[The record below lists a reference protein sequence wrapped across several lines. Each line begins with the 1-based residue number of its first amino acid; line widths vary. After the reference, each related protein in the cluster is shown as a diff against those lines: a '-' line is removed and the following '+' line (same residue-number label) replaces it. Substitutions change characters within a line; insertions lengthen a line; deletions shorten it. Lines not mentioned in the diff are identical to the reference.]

1 MSRLTPIIVGAF
13 VLSAAMCVLAA
24 DAKDEKAAKVP
35 KIAKLVHLATG
46 KVLAV
51 ENDSEDAESHLMILK
66 DREQKDDAAAKDGP
80 TTGVAKAEAKKPSAA
95 ALKAQQWKLEKDD
108 AGYKLI
114 NRKSDMAVD
123 VPAYSED
130 EDAQIIIYG
139 LKEGPDDID
148 NQRWMIVD
156 ATAPKSDAKAD
167 EKAASATDAAAKPHR
182 IRSKSSGMVL
192 DVDSAGY
199 VVQKRADDKSKSQLW
214 LIVEVKE

>member
-1 MSRLTPIIVGAF
+1 MSRLTPMIVGAF
-13 VLSAAMCVLAA
+13 VLSAAVCVLAA

-66 DREQKDDAAAKDGP
+66 DREQKDDAAAK
-80 TTGVAKAEAKKPSAA
+80 AEAGKPSAA

-123 VPAYSED
+123 VPGYTED

-148 NQRWMIVD
+148 NQRWIIVA
-156 ATAPKSDAKAD
+156 ATPPKTDAKAD
-167 EKAASATDAAAKPHR
+167 EKTTAATEPAAKPQR
-182 IRSKSSGMVL
+182 IRSKSSGLVL

-199 VVQKRADDKSKSQLW
+199 VVQKRSDDKAKSQLW
-214 LIVEVKE
+214 LIVEVKD

>member
-1 MSRLTPIIVGAF
+1 MSRLTAMIVGAF
-13 VLSAAMCVLAA
+13 VLSAAVYALAA
-24 DAKDEKAAKVP
+24 DAKDEKAPKVP

-66 DREQKDDAAAKDGP
+66 DREQKDDAAAKAGT
-80 TTGVAKAEAKKPSAA
+80 TTGVAKTEAGKPSAA

-123 VPAYSED
+123 VPAYTEE

-148 NQRWMIVD
+148 NQRWIIVA
-156 ATAPKSDAKAD
+156 ATPPKSDTKAD
-167 EKAASATDAAAKPHR
+167 EKATTTEPAAKPQR
-182 IRSKSSGMVL
+182 IRSKSSGLVL

-199 VVQKRADDKSKSQLW
+199 VVQKRTDEKAKGQLW